1 MKFRILTILFLA
13 AVSCKSPEAR
23 YPVTQ
28 KSGSYI
34 DESVQRNKELLTQ
47 EETYIEQIIEKD
59 STRDYIASNNGFWYF
74 YNEKNSD
81 STNTERPEFGDIVV
95 FDYNISTLDGQPIYA
110 EGEKPTREYAVDQ
123 EKLFSGLR
131 EGLKLMKEGETVTFL
146 FPSYKAFGY
155 YGDKAKIGTNV
166 PITAKVTLH
175 SIKTKTNNESN
186 N

>member
-1 MKFRILTILFLA
+1 MKFRILIILFLA
-13 AVSCKSPEAR
+13 VVSCKPPEAR

-28 KSGSYI
+28 NSGSYI
-34 DESVQRNKELLTQ
+34 DQSVQRNKQLLSQ
-47 EETYIEQIIEKD
+47 EEAYIQEIIEQD
-59 STRDYIASNNGFWYF
+59 STRNYIASNSGFWYF
-74 YNEKNSD
+74 YNQKNTD
-81 STNTERPEFGDIVV
+81 SINTEMPEFGDIVV

-110 EGEKPTREYAVDQ
+110 EGEKPTKEYAVDQ

-175 SIKTKTNNESN
+175 SINTETNNESN